1 MTLGLYFLALII
13 LLFFLWSWVSI
24 SYHLHFSTLFCTLGL
39 SLLSLINHHLV
50 LYPGSLSLT
59 TLYLCFWVS
68 ISNFPFVSSCSGS
81 LSFTCHHSP
90 PFCVTLGLIL
100 LPLINLLRIL
110 DSGTLSLPSHN
121 SSPGSVT
128 LGCFSNL
135 SSFTS
140 WFCASES
147 LSYLSSFTSSFCHLV
162 SLFYHSSIPPSC
174 FVTLGPYLLPSINL
188 YLVVTLVSHLISFS
202 HHSPTDSVAL
212 CLYLTSHLCA
222 PCSVT

>member
-13 LLFFLWSWVSI
+13 LLLFLWSWVSI

-39 SLLSLINHHLV
+39 SLLSLINHQLV

-59 TLYLCFWVS
+59 TLYLCFWV
-68 ISNFPFVSSCSGS
+68 SNFPFVSSCSGS

-140 WFCASES
+140 WFCASGS
-147 LSYLSSFTSSFCHLV
+147 LS
-162 SLFYHSSIPPSC
+162 
-174 FVTLGPYLLPSINL
+174 
-188 YLVVTLVSHLISFS
+188 
-202 HHSPTDSVAL
+202 
-212 CLYLTSHLCA
+212 LTSHLSPPHSA
-222 PCSVT
+222 TWSHFFTTHPSPLLVLWLLVPISYLPSISFWLWPWSLISSLSLIILLLILWLSVYILPLIYVHLAL